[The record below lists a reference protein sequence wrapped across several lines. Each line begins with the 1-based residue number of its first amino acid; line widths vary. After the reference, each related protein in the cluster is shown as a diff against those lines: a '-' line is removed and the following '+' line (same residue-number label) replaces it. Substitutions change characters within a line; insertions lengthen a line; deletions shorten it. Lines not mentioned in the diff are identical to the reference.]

1 MIVVNGKL
9 NKRLDDNQTKI
20 YNYNV
25 IFINITLYIDVI
37 FTNRSITN
45 LLLHAL

>member
-1 MIVVNGKL
+1 MVNGKL

-37 FTNRSITN
+37 FSSHSIKN
-45 LLLHAL
+45 LLLHDL